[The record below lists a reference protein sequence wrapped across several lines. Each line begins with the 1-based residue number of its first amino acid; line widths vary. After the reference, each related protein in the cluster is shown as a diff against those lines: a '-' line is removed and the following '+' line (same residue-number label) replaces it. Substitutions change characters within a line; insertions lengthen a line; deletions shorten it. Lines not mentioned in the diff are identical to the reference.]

1 MSEQPL
7 LTEIGKTPLFEVQE
21 ELRST
26 MAVRS
31 EDRKTNWSWGTY
43 RFVQV
48 LQFVLGVGLTPFEKD
63 LAKLKALL
71 DEDEEAQQSW
81 KENMAKF
88 SARVANRPR
97 AEAEPRAPVLKNRN
111 LWLWRRNDASRSEL
125 KKVNLALTVFEN
137 LDWIPSHLNNIYV
150 FDVVRRV
157 ASVEG
162 EKSMIHFL
170 SDHVVG
176 PAVRK
181 VFAANVLLWSC
192 YLVFPWLAYW
202 PSRHLPH
209 AAGLWRCEGGNFA
222 SYNPLFLAL
231 YMVLV
236 LVLLIIELRA
246 LVFVLPPQVAIIG
259 PFMKNFARKDWSFYI
274 FALGMTSMSI
284 VAHMDL
290 ASNALFLAKVYA
302 TNNCPDPMDDSNTA
316 LGGIEL
322 YWSHVWK
329 KSFWHIEP
337 PKIASTLVVVWVLL
351 FSQLI
356 YALLSSVPVST
367 KVVRNWRFPGASADG
382 LKALLGLGAPSN
394 FYEIRDRDLGGRK
407 YGFHT
412 YSTVL
417 HTRTQ
422 HSASLMALAEAAR
435 MYTLRFNG
443 WSYKKSFVE
452 RNLYKSGQ
460 VYKDV
465 MTTVFYFCFFLLF
478 ENLVQLELQSTALEV
493 GVAMTPE
500 HKVDKQIVL
509 SLALSFINAAYNL
522 YSSCTRMWSQARACR
537 TAPTKDRN
545 AASQGYNERA
555 KKWYL
560 PITVVVFV
568 FLVLVY
574 SGFLAHALAKTI
586 MVSCVCKC
594 GWNMQFDFTSGC
606 VGEISTGT
614 CL

>member
-7 LTEIGKTPLFEVQE
+7 LTEIGNTPLFEVQE
-21 ELRST
+21 ELRSA

-31 EDRKTNWSWGTY
+31 EDRNTNWSWWTY

-48 LQFVLGVGLTPFEKD
+48 LQFVLGVGLNPFEKD
-63 LAKLKALL
+63 LVKLKAQL
-71 DEDEEAQQSW
+71 DEDEQAQQKW
-81 KENMAKF
+81 QENMANF
-88 SARVANRPR
+88 RERVANRPR
-97 AEAEPRAPVLKNRN
+97 APMEPRATGVEIRN
-111 LWLWRRNDASRSEL
+111 LWPWRGNDAP
-125 KKVNLALTVFEN
+125 VNLAQAVLEN

-222 SYNPLFLAL
+222 SYNPLFLAI

-236 LVLLIIELRA
+236 LVLLIIELQA

-274 FALGMTSMSI
+274 FTLGMTSMSI

-290 ASNALFLAKVYA
+290 ASNALFLAKVLA

-337 PKIASTLVVVWVLL
+337 PKFQSTLVVVWVLL
-351 FSQLI
+351 FFQLI

-367 KVVRNWRFPGASADG
+367 EVDSNRRWPSADG
-382 LKALLGLGAPSN
+382 LKALLGLGAPSK
-394 FYEIRDRDLGGRK
+394 FYEIRDRDLGGKK
-407 YGFHT
+407 YGFYT
-412 YSTVL
+412 YPTVL
-417 HTRTQ
+417 HPRTQ

-443 WSYKKSFVE
+443 WSYKNSFVE

-465 MTTVFYFCFFLLF
+465 KTTVFYFCYFLLF

-509 SLALSFINAAYNL
+509 SLALSFINAVYNL
-522 YSSCTRMWSQARACR
+522 YSTCSKMWSQARACR
-537 TAPTKDRN
+537 IAPTDERN
-545 AASQGYNERA
+545 PACQRYNERA

-560 PITVVVFV
+560 PITVFVFV
-568 FLVLVY
+568 ILVVVY
-574 SGFLAHALAKTI
+574 AGFLAHALAKTI
-586 MVSCVCKC
+586 MVSRVCNC
-594 GWNMQFDFTSGC
+594 GWNVPFDFTSGC
-606 VGEISTGT
+606 VGELSAGT
-614 CL
+614 CHWK